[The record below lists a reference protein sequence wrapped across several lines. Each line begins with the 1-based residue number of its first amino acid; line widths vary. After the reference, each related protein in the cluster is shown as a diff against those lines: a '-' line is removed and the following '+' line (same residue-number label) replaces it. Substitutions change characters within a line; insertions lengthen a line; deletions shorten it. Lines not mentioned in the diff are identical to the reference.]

1 MARTIPIEKIRNI
14 GIIAHIDAGKTTTT
28 ERMLFYS
35 GYLHKIGEV
44 DEGTAFMDYM
54 EQERERGITIMS
66 AAVTTFWQNYQ
77 VNIID
82 TPGHVDFT
90 SEVQR
95 SLRVLDGSIAVLCAV
110 DGVEPQT
117 ERVWHQ
123 ADEFNVPRIAYIN
136 KMDRM
141 GADFDRVLKMMIDKL
156 AANPIAVQIP
166 IGAEENFEGIIDLIK
181 MKAYYFD
188 VQKMGAEYE
197 ISDIPENMLEI
208 AQKYHAQMIE
218 KITEFDDSILEKYLS
233 SEEIYEDEIKSS
245 LRKGTI
251 SLNCVPVFCG
261 SSLKNVGV
269 QTLLDGVID
278 YLPSPSDIGFVE
290 GADAN
295 NLDKIIKVRLTD
307 EEPFSALSF
316 KVLSDSFVGRLNF
329 VRIYSGVLKVGQ
341 IVENSTINKKE
352 RVSKI
357 FRIYSNKREEIQEVY
372 SGEIVAIPSLKF
384 TSTGDTLC
392 NGRMVIYDKIR
403 FLDPVIDMSLEAKT
417 QAEQEKMLQALSK
430 LSDEDP
436 TFRFKFDDENG
447 QIIISGVGELQ
458 LEIAVD
464 RLKTEFN
471 LAARSGKPQV
481 SYKETINQSASSD
494 YHFERII
501 AGKNQIGDVSVEI
514 SPNERG
520 KGLVVENTIDNKA
533 IPKFLI
539 DAAMNGISEAIQMG
553 LHGYPLLDV
562 VVKLI
567 KIEYIEGS
575 TTETGIKIA
584 GSIAVKNALNKIGT
598 VLLEPIFKV
607 EIVSPEQYVG
617 DIISDLNAR
626 KGRIE
631 GIDSK
636 GNLQIVIGYAP
647 LSNLFGYVTD
657 LRSLSQGRASFTMVF
672 SHYNTINNM
681 NFV

>member
-14 GIIAHIDAGKTTTT
+14 GIMAHIDAGKTTTT
-28 ERMLFYS
+28 ERILFYS

-66 AAVTTFWQNYQ
+66 AAVTTFWQNHQ

-95 SLRVLDGSIAVLCAV
+95 SLRVLDGAIAVLCAV
-110 DGVEPQT
+110 GGVEPQT

-123 ADEFNVPRIAYIN
+123 ANEFNVPRIAYIN

-141 GADFDRVLKMMIDKL
+141 GADFNRVIGMMIEKL
-156 AANPIAVQIP
+156 YANPIPVQIP
-166 IGAEENFEGIIDLIK
+166 IGAEEKFEGIIDLIK
-181 MKAYYFD
+181 MKSYYFD
-188 VQKMGAEYE
+188 IETHGAEYKIDE
-197 ISDIPENMLEI
+197 IPNDMQDV
-208 AQKYHAQMIE
+208 AQDYRALMIE
-218 KITEFDDSILEKYLS
+218 KIAEFDDKILEKYLANEDVS
-233 SEEIYEDEIKSS
+233 EDEIKSA

-251 SLNCVPVFCG
+251 SLKCVPVFCG

-269 QTLLDGVID
+269 QTLIDGLID
-278 YLPSPSDIGFVE
+278 YLPSPSDIGFVNGE
-290 GADAN
+290 DAD
-295 NLDKIIKVRLTD
+295 DTEKIIRVKLND

-316 KVLSDSFVGRLNF
+316 KVLSDSFLGRLNF
-329 VRIYSGVLKVGQ
+329 IRIYSGTLKVGQ
-341 IVENSTINKKE
+341 AVENPIVKKKE
-352 RVSKI
+352 RISKI
-357 FRIYSNKREEIQEVY
+357 FRIYSNKREEIPEAY

-392 NGRMVIYDKIR
+392 NGRMVIYEKIR
-403 FLDPVIDMSLEAKT
+403 FLEPVIDMSIEAKT
-417 QAEQEKMLQALSK
+417 LAEQDKMMQALGK

-436 TFRFKFDDENG
+436 TFRFKFDEDSG

-464 RLKTEFN
+464 RLRSEFN
-471 LAARSGKPQV
+471 LEARSGKPQV
-481 SYKETINQSASSD
+481 SYRETINQEIRED
-494 YHFERII
+494 FHFEKII
-501 AGKNQIGDVSVEI
+501 AGKNQIGVVSIEL
-514 SPNERG
+514 SPNENS
-520 KGLVVENTIDNKA
+520 KGLETKNLINNKS
-533 IPKFLI
+533 IPKNLI
-539 DAAMNGISEAIQMG
+539 DVAMEGITEAIQMG
-553 LHGYPLLDV
+553 MHGYPMVDV
-562 VVKLI
+562 IVKLVDI
-567 KIEYIEGS
+567 QYIEGMTS
-575 TTETGIKIA
+575 ETGIRIA
-584 GSIAVKNALNKIGT
+584 SSMAVKNALNRAGT
-598 VLLEPIFKV
+598 ILLEPIFKV

-636 GNLQIVIGYAP
+636 GNLQLVSGYAP

-672 SHYNTINNM
+672 SHYNAINN
-681 NFV
+681 

>member
-141 GADFDRVLKMMIDKL
+141 GADFDRVLQMMIDKL

-295 NLDKIIKVRLTD
+295 DLDKIIKVRLTD

-352 RVSKI
+352 RVNKI